1 MVLNKLNWVCYFNFY
16 SISKYRKELQYN
28 IFIYYGY
35 NFSDQ
40 LFNIS
45 FFSKG
50 LMIRNLEQKDKVTWN
65 KLYSKYAD
73 FYKVPMNTVILDT
86 LWGWIHDENHIVN
99 GICFELENK
108 IVGIAHYRTMPRP
121 IKGQY
126 IGFLDDLFVEPDFRG
141 QKIAQKLIN
150 HLKSLSKG
158 NNWDGIR
165 WITHFSNENAKKLYD
180 KIANNTGFE
189 LYELKRD

>member
-1 MVLNKLNWVCYFNFY
+1 
-16 SISKYRKELQYN
+16 
-28 IFIYYGY
+28 
-35 NFSDQ
+35 
-40 LFNIS
+40 
-45 FFSKG
+45 
-50 LMIRNLEQKDKVTWN
+50 MIRDLQQKDKESWE
-65 KLYSKYAD
+65 KLYNSYAD
-73 FYKVPMNTVILDT
+73 FYKVPMNKNILET
-86 LWGWIHDENHIVN
+86 LWSWIHDESHIVK
-99 GICFELENK
+99 GICFEIDNK
-108 IVGIAHYRTMPRP
+108 IVAIAHFRTMPRP

-126 IGFLDDLFVEPDFRG
+126 IGFLDDLFVKQEFRR

-150 HLKSLSKG
+150 HLKSISKD